1 MTSTLPAGRFDDA
14 LRGMPSAL
22 AHDDGSHTLLPVDR
36 WHAPPDAAD
45 EVLLLRGCTGP
56 TVDVGCGP
64 GRLAAA
70 LSARGVVALG
80 VDSSPLAVALTR
92 GRGAAALHR
101 DVHDPLP
108 GERHWSHVL
117 LADGNIGIGGDPV
130 RLLRRA
136 GELLRRGGTV
146 LAELDPP
153 GSGVRHGA
161 ARLVRGDDTG
171 PWFPWCRVGTDAI
184 AATAARA
191 GLRLLHVS
199 HHSARWAAALQLAG
213 H

>member
-22 AHDDGSHTLLPVDR
+22 AHDDGSRTLLPVDR
-36 WHAPPDAAD
+36 WHAPPDVAD

-70 LSARGVVALG
+70 LSARGVMALG

-92 GRGAAALHR
+92 GRGAVALHR
-101 DVHDPLP
+101 DVHDRLP
-108 GERHWSHVL
+108 GERRWSHVL

-136 GELLRRGGTV
+136 GELLRRDGTV
-146 LAELDPP
+146 LAELDPST
-153 GSGVRHGA
+153 SGVRYGS
-161 ARLVRGDDTG
+161 ARLLRGDDAG
-171 PWFPWCRVGTDAI
+171 PWFPWCRVGPDAVATI
-184 AATAARA
+184 ADRA

-199 HHSARWAAALQLAG
+199 HHSERCAAVLQQR
-213 H
+213 